1 MKIKY
6 FTRYALWFTLHRGEQ
21 PIAMIININYNPS
34 FTRHE
39 RASIK
44 HSHISTLVT
53 LLSIS

>member
-1 MKIKY
+1 MKMKY

-21 PIAMIININYNPS
+21 PIAMIINIDYNPS

-44 HSHISTLVT
+44 HSHISTL
-53 LLSIS
+53 LSIS